1 MEMSDNGFMR
11 NEDLIETVR
20 KKYRVLAPM
29 LDERS
34 RRVWAAAEAEALG
47 YGGQSIVA
55 AATGMSRTTIN
66 RELSRNKQA
75 PVPKYG
81 ERLRAPGGGRKK
93 VSAQEPTLLSALESL
108 VEPTTRGDP
117 ESPLRWT
124 CKSTRQLAEALQ
136 AKGYSVGRQTIAT
149 LLEGLGY
156 SLQGNRKTREGSWHP
171 DRDAQFQYI
180 NERVQDFQRRGQP
193 VASVDTKKKE
203 LVGDFKNGG
212 QEWHLKGRPESVR
225 VHDFVD
231 KKLGKVNPYGVYDPT
246 ANIGWVSVGTDH
258 DTAEFAVESVRRWW
272 EKMGRA
278 CYPNAGE
285 WLVTADGGGSNGTRL
300 RLWKVA
306 LQRLADQTGLRISVC
321 HFPPG
326 TSKWNKIEHRMFSHI
341 SMNWRGK
348 PLISHEVIINLIAG
362 TTTRTGLKIKAE
374 LDTNVYPPGLK
385 VTDEELN
392 KVRIE
397 RADFHGEW
405 NYTIVPNDESC
416 ST

>member
-75 PVPKYG
+75 PVPQYG

-124 CKSTRQLAEALQ
+124 CKSARQLAEALQ

-278 CYPNAGE
+278 CYPDAS
-285 WLVTADGGGSNGTRL
+285 D
-300 RLWKVA
+300 
-306 LQRLADQTGLRISVC
+306 
-321 HFPPG
+321 
-326 TSKWNKIEHRMFSHI
+326 KIEHRMFSHI